1 MKLSIFGLG
10 YVGCV
15 SAACFAKAGH
25 QVIGV
30 DVNPLKVDII
40 NAGRSPVVEPGVEDL
55 IAESVEKSWLRATTD
70 PEAAIAETD
79 VSLVCVGT
87 PSNYNGSLDLTYVK
101 DACQQIGAALE
112 SKRHYHLVAIR
123 STMLPGTIAEI
134 VIPALEAYS
143 KKRVNRDF
151 GVAINPEFLREGTS
165 IQDFNNPPFTLIGA
179 DDDDAI
185 EPLRKLYGHLS
196 APLLTVGV
204 REAEMV
210 KYACNCFHALKVTFA
225 NEIGIICKSLGVDSH
240 RVMDV
245 FCHDT
250 KLNLSPYYLKPGF
263 AFGGSCL
270 PKDLRA
276 LTHKAKEKDLELPM
290 LSSILSSNRRQIDRA
305 VEMVLRT
312 GLKNVGILGLS
323 FKPNTDDLRESP
335 MVSLV
340 EQLIG
345 KGLKLAIYDREVEL
359 AKLFGANKN
368 YIEREIPHIS
378 SLMYSQ
384 LKDVIETSEVIIIGK
399 KDEEYRKLLD
409 LSQGD
414 RVIIDLVRIIEP
426 AKSPDGNDNYQGL
439 CW

>member
-30 DVNPLKVDII
+30 DVNPLKVEII
-40 NAGRSPVVEPGVEDL
+40 NSGRSPVVEPGVQEL
-55 IAESVEKSWLRATTD
+55 IAEAVEKGLLKATMD
-70 PEAAIAETD
+70 PEVAIAESD
-79 VSLVCVGT
+79 ISLVCVGT
-87 PSNYNGSLDLTYVK
+87 PSNHNGSLDLTYVK
-101 DACQQIGAALE
+101 DACRQMGAALE
-112 SKRHYHLVAIR
+112 TKRNYHLVAIR
-123 STMLPGTIAEI
+123 STMLPGTITEV
-134 VIPALEAYS
+134 VIPTIEAYS
-143 KKRVNRDF
+143 KKRAGRDF

-185 EPLRKLYGHLS
+185 DPLRKLYAQVN
-196 APLLTVGV
+196 APVLTVGL

-225 NEIGIICKSLGVDSH
+225 NEIGIICKALGVDSH

-245 FCHDT
+245 FCQDT

-276 LTHKAKEKDLELPM
+276 LTHKARERDLEVPM
-290 LSSILSSNRRQIDRA
+290 LSSILISNRRQIDRA

-312 GLKNVGILGLS
+312 GRRSVGILGLS

-335 MVSLV
+335 IVTLV
-340 EQLIG
+340 EQLLG

-378 SLMYSQ
+378 SLMSPN
-384 LKDVIETSEVIIIGK
+384 LPDVIDSSEVIIIGK
-399 KDEEYRKLLD
+399 RDEEFRKLLD
-409 LSQGD
+409 LPDNS
-414 RVIIDLVRIIEP
+414 RVIIDLVRMIEP
-426 AKSPDGNDNYQGL
+426 AKGSENYQGL